1 MTYSGEINFDG
12 LIGPTHNYAG
22 LSQGNLAS
30 QKHLNQ
36 TSNPQAAA
44 LQGLDKMRL
53 IMDQGIPQGFF
64 LPHERPHLRTLR
76 ALGFGGT
83 DEEVIN
89 QAAKQNPALLK
100 NVYSASSMWAANAAT
115 FSPSID
121 SYDQNIHITP
131 ANLNS
136 MFHRSIEH
144 EFTKTQLEL
153 MFGGIAQVHKPIK
166 NISGYGDE
174 GAANHLRVSAQH
186 LMQGF
191 QIFVYGSPAFESHQ
205 GIIARQ
211 AEEISQAVS
220 TQHQLDPERVLFLKQ
235 NEQAIHSGS
244 FHNDIVSLANE
255 EVFIFHQ
262 EAFADRV
269 ELERVLH
276 HLKDHVKG
284 FHPIEILSEDI
295 SLDNLVSSYLL
306 NSQLITV
313 KNNEMM
319 MLLPEEVQ
327 NHPNCM
333 RWLEEIQS
341 SSPIKHLEFVDIR
354 QSMMNGGGPACLRF
368 KTVINN
374 DEFDQINKKFLLS
387 PKKLMDLRA
396 LVSKHY
402 RDQVSPEDLLDIKL
416 MQESYTFLDE
426 LTQLLDIGSI
436 YNFQKN
442 EI

>member
-1 MTYSGEINFDG
+1 MTFSGEINFDG

-30 QKHLNQ
+30 QKHLNK

-64 LPHERPHLRTLR
+64 LPHERPHLKTLR
-76 ALGFGGT
+76 VLGFCGT

-89 QAAKQNPALLK
+89 RAAKQNPILLK

-131 ANLNS
+131 ANLNT

-144 EFTKTQLEL
+144 EFTQAQLEL
-153 MFGGIAQVHKPIK
+153 MFGGVAIVHDPIE

-174 GAANHLRVSAQH
+174 GAANHLRVSEQH
-186 LMQGF
+186 LKSGF
-191 QIFVYGSPAFESHQ
+191 QIFVYGSSAFEVHQ
-205 GIIARQ
+205 GMITRQ
-211 AEEISQAVS
+211 AEEISKAVS
-220 TQHQLDPERVLFLKQ
+220 IMHQLDPDRVLFLKQ
-235 NEQAIHSGS
+235 NEQAINAGS

-269 ELERVLH
+269 ELERTLH

-284 FHPIEILSEDI
+284 FHSIEILSEDI
-295 SLDNLVSSYLL
+295 SLDELVSSYLL

-327 NHPNCM
+327 NHSNCM
-333 RWLEEIQS
+333 RWLEEIKS
-341 SSPIKHLEFVDIR
+341 SSPIKHIEFVDIR

-368 KTVINN
+368 KTTVNN
-374 DEFDQINKKFLLS
+374 VEFNQINEKFLLT

-396 LVSKHY
+396 LVTKYY
-402 RDQVSPEDLLDIKL
+402 RDKLNPADLLDNNL
-416 MQESYTFLDE
+416 VQESYRFLDE
-426 LTQLLDIGSI
+426 LTQLLDLGNV
-436 YNFQKN
+436 YDFQK
-442 EI
+442 I

>member
-12 LIGPTHNYAG
+12 IIGPTHNYAG

-30 QKHLNQ
+30 QKNLHQ

-53 IMDQGIPQGFF
+53 IMEQGIPQGFF
-64 LPHERPHLRTLR
+64 LPHERPHLPTLR
-76 ALGFGGT
+76 KLGFGGT

-89 QAAKQNPALLK
+89 QVAKKNPALLK
-100 NVYSASSMWAANAAT
+100 NIYSASSMWAANAAT

-144 EFTKTQLEL
+144 EFTKVQLEL
-153 MFGGIAQVHKPIK
+153 MFGVAAQVHIPIK

-186 LMQGF
+186 LKPGF
-191 QIFVYGSPAFESHQ
+191 QIFVFGSSAFEVHQ

-220 TQHQLDPERVLFLKQ
+220 TQHQLDPDRVLFLKQ
-235 NEQAIHSGS
+235 NEQAINSGS

-276 HLKDHVKG
+276 HLKDHVLG

-333 RWLEEIQS
+333 RWLDEIRS

-368 KTVINN
+368 KTVVNS
-374 DEFDQINKKFLLS
+374 DEFDQINKKFILS
-387 PKKLMDLRA
+387 PEKLMNMRA
-396 LVSKHY
+396 LVSKHF
-402 RDQVSPEDLLDIKL
+402 RDKLNPEDLLDIKL
-416 MQESYTFLDE
+416 MQESFSFLDE
-426 LTQLLDIGSI
+426 LTQLLELGCI
-436 YNFQKN
+436 YHFQKN
-442 EI
+442 

>member
-1 MTYSGEINFDG
+1 MTFSGEIYFDG

-30 QKHLNQ
+30 QKHLNK

-53 IMDQGIPQGFF
+53 IMDHGIPQGFF
-64 LPHERPHLRTLR
+64 LPHERPHLKTLR
-76 ALGFGGT
+76 ALGFSGT

-89 QAAKQNPALLK
+89 RAAKQNPLLLK

-121 SYDQNIHITP
+121 SYDQNMHITP
-131 ANLNS
+131 ANLNT

-144 EFTKTQLEL
+144 EFTQAQLEF
-153 MFGGIAQVHKPIK
+153 MFGGVAIVHDPIK

-174 GAANHLRVSAQH
+174 GAANHLRVSEQH
-186 LMQGF
+186 LKPGF
-191 QIFVYGSPAFESHQ
+191 QIFVYGSSAFEVQQ
-205 GIIARQ
+205 GMITRQ
-211 AEEISQAVS
+211 AEEISKAVS
-220 TQHQLDPERVLFLKQ
+220 IMHQLDPDRVLFLKQ
-235 NEQAIHSGS
+235 NEQAINAGS

-269 ELERVLH
+269 ELERILH

-295 SLDNLVSSYLL
+295 SLDDLVSSYLL

-327 NHPNCM
+327 NHSNCM
-333 RWLEEIQS
+333 RWLEEIKS
-341 SSPIKHLEFVDIR
+341 SSPIKHIEFVDIR

-368 KTVINN
+368 KIIVNN
-374 DEFDQINKKFLLS
+374 DEFNQINEKFLLT

-396 LVSKHY
+396 LVTKHY
-402 RDQVSPEDLLDIKL
+402 RDKLNPADLQDNNLV
-416 MQESYTFLDE
+416 QESYRFLDE
-426 LTQLLDIGSI
+426 LTQLLDLGNV
-436 YNFQKN
+436 YDFQKF
-442 EI
+442 

>member
-1 MTYSGEINFDG
+1 MAFSGEINFDG

-30 QKHLNQ
+30 QKHLNK
-36 TSNPQAAA
+36 TSNPKAAA

-64 LPHERPHLRTLR
+64 LPHERPHLKTLR
-76 ALGFGGT
+76 ALGFRGT
-83 DEEVIN
+83 DEDIIN
-89 QAAKQNPALLK
+89 RAAKQNPLLLK

-131 ANLNS
+131 ANLNT

-153 MFGGIAQVHKPIK
+153 MFGGVAIVHDPIE

-174 GAANHLRVSAQH
+174 GAANHLRVSEQH
-186 LMQGF
+186 LKSGF
-191 QIFVYGSPAFESHQ
+191 QIFVYGSSAFEVHQ
-205 GIIARQ
+205 GMITRQ
-211 AEEISQAVS
+211 AEEISKAVS
-220 TQHQLDPERVLFLKQ
+220 IMHQLDPDRVLFLKQ
-235 NEQAIHSGS
+235 NEQAINAGS

-269 ELERVLH
+269 ELERILH

-295 SLDNLVSSYLL
+295 SLDDLVSSYLL

-327 NHPNCM
+327 NHSNCM
-333 RWLEEIQS
+333 RWLDEIKS
-341 SSPIKHLEFVDIR
+341 SSPIKHIEFVDIR

-368 KTVINN
+368 KITVNN
-374 DEFDQINKKFLLS
+374 DEFNQINEKFLLT

-396 LVSKHY
+396 LVTKHY
-402 RDQVSPEDLLDIKL
+402 RDKLNPADLLDNNL
-416 MQESYTFLDE
+416 VQESYRFLDE
-426 LTQLLDIGSI
+426 LTQLLDLGNV
-436 YNFQKN
+436 YDFQKF
-442 EI
+442 

>member
-1 MTYSGEINFDG
+1 MAFSGEINFDG

-30 QKHLNQ
+30 QKHLNK
-36 TSNPQAAA
+36 TSNPKAAA

-64 LPHERPHLRTLR
+64 LPHERPHLKTLR
-76 ALGFGGT
+76 ALGFSGT
-83 DEEVIN
+83 DEDIIN
-89 QAAKQNPALLK
+89 RATKQNPLLLK

-131 ANLNS
+131 ANLNT

-144 EFTKTQLEL
+144 EFTQTQLEL
-153 MFGGIAQVHKPIK
+153 MFGGVAIVHDPIE

-174 GAANHLRVSAQH
+174 GAANHLRVSEQH
-186 LMQGF
+186 LKSGF
-191 QIFVYGSPAFESHQ
+191 QIFVYGSSAFEVHQ
-205 GIIARQ
+205 GMITRQ
-211 AEEISQAVS
+211 AEEISKAVS
-220 TQHQLDPERVLFLKQ
+220 IMHQLDPDRVLFLKQ
-235 NEQAIHSGS
+235 NEQAINAGS

-269 ELERVLH
+269 ELERILH

-295 SLDNLVSSYLL
+295 SLDDLVSSYLL

-327 NHPNCM
+327 NHSNCM
-333 RWLEEIQS
+333 RWLEEIKS
-341 SSPIKHLEFVDIR
+341 SSPIKHIEFVDIR

-368 KTVINN
+368 KITVNN
-374 DEFDQINKKFLLS
+374 DEFNQINEKFLLT

-396 LVSKHY
+396 LVTKHY
-402 RDQVSPEDLLDIKL
+402 RDKLNPADLLDNNL
-416 MQESYTFLDE
+416 VQESYRFLDE
-426 LTQLLDIGSI
+426 LTQLLDLGNV
-436 YNFQKN
+436 YDFQKF
-442 EI
+442 

>member
-1 MTYSGEINFDG
+1 MTFSGEIYFDG

-30 QKHLNQ
+30 QKHLNK

-64 LPHERPHLRTLR
+64 LPHERPHLKTLR
-76 ALGFGGT
+76 ALGFRGT

-89 QAAKQNPALLK
+89 RAAKENPILLK

-121 SYDQNIHITP
+121 SYDQNMHITP
-131 ANLNS
+131 ANLNT

-144 EFTKTQLEL
+144 EFTQAQLEL
-153 MFGGIAQVHKPIK
+153 MFGGVAIVHDPIK

-174 GAANHLRVSAQH
+174 GAANHLRVSEQH
-186 LMQGF
+186 LKPGF
-191 QIFVYGSPAFESHQ
+191 QIFVYGSSAFEVQQ
-205 GIIARQ
+205 GMITRQ
-211 AEEISQAVS
+211 AEEISKAVS
-220 TQHQLDPERVLFLKQ
+220 IMHQLDPDRVLFLKQ
-235 NEQAIHSGS
+235 NEQAINAGS

-269 ELERVLH
+269 ELERILH

-295 SLDNLVSSYLL
+295 SLDDLVSSYLL

-327 NHPNCM
+327 NHSNCM
-333 RWLEEIQS
+333 RWLEEIKS
-341 SSPIKHLEFVDIR
+341 SSPIKHIEFVDIR

-368 KTVINN
+368 KTIFNN
-374 DEFDQINKKFLLS
+374 DEFNQINEKFLLT

-396 LVSKHY
+396 LVTKHY
-402 RDQVSPEDLLDIKL
+402 RDKLNPEDLLDNNLI
-416 MQESYTFLDE
+416 QESYRFLDE
-426 LTQLLDIGSI
+426 LTQLLDLGNV
-436 YNFQKN
+436 YDFQKF
-442 EI
+442 

>member
-1 MTYSGEINFDG
+1 MGYSGEINFDG

-44 LQGLDKMRL
+44 LQGLDKMRI
-53 IMDQGIPQGFF
+53 IMEQGIPQGFF
-64 LPHERPHLRTLR
+64 LPHERPNLITLR
-76 ALGFGGT
+76 GLGFGGT
-83 DEEVIN
+83 DEEVISRV
-89 QAAKQNPALLK
+89 AKQDPALLK

-121 SYDQNIHITP
+121 SYDQTIHITP
-131 ANLNS
+131 ANLNT
-136 MFHRSIEH
+136 MFHRSIEL
-144 EFTKTQLEL
+144 EFTKMQLQL
-153 MFGGIAQVHKPIK
+153 MFGSIANIHDPVS

-174 GAANHLRVSAQH
+174 GAANHLRVTAQH
-186 LMQGF
+186 LKPGF
-191 QIFVYGSPAFESHQ
+191 QIFVDGNSAFESNQ
-205 GIIARQ
+205 GVIARQ
-211 AEEISQAVS
+211 AQEISQAVAA
-220 TQHQLDPERVLFLKQ
+220 QHQLDPDLTLFLKQ
-235 NEQAIHSGS
+235 NNLAIESGS

-276 HLKDHVKG
+276 HLKEHVKG
-284 FHPIEILSEDI
+284 FHPIEILSADI

-306 NSQLITV
+306 NSQLITLE
-313 KNNEMM
+313 NNQMM

-327 NHPNCM
+327 NHSNCM
-333 RWLEEIQS
+333 RWLDEIKS
-341 SSPIKHLEFVDIR
+341 SSPIKLIEFVDIR

-368 KTVINN
+368 KTVVN
-374 DEFDQINKKFLLS
+374 DEEFSQVNQKFLLN
-387 PKKLMDLRA
+387 PKKLMDLRS

-402 RDQVSPEDLLDIKL
+402 RDNLSPEDLMDIQL
-416 MQESYTFLDE
+416 MEESHTFLDE
-426 LTQLLDIGSI
+426 LTQLLDLGSI
-436 YNFQKN
+436 YHFQKT
-442 EI
+442 

>member
-1 MTYSGEINFDG
+1 MTFSGEINFDG

-22 LSQGNLAS
+22 LSRGNLAS

-64 LPHERPHLRTLR
+64 LPHERPQLMTLR

-89 QAAKQNPALLK
+89 QATKQNSALLK

-174 GAANHLRVSAQH
+174 GAANHLRVCAQH
-186 LMQGF
+186 LMPGF
-191 QIFVYGSPAFESHQ
+191 QIFVYGSSAFESHL

-235 NEQAIHSGS
+235 NEQAINSGS

-276 HLKDHVKG
+276 HLKEHVKG

-295 SLDNLVSSYLL
+295 SLDDLVSSYLL

-313 KNNEMM
+313 DNNEMM
-319 MLLPEEVQ
+319 MLLPEEVH

-333 RWLEEIQS
+333 RWLEEIKS

-368 KTVINN
+368 KAVVNN
-374 DEFDQINKKFLLS
+374 DEFDKLNEKFLLS
-387 PKKLMDLRA
+387 PTKLMDLRA

-402 RDQVSPEDLLDIKL
+402 RDKLYPEDLLDIKL

-426 LTQLLDIGSI
+426 LTQLLDLGDI
-436 YNFQKN
+436 YNFQR
-442 EI
+442 I

>member
-1 MTYSGEINFDG
+1 MTFSGEIYFDG

-30 QKHLNQ
+30 QKHLNK

-64 LPHERPHLRTLR
+64 LPHERPHLKTLR
-76 ALGFGGT
+76 VLGFSGT

-89 QAAKQNPALLK
+89 RAAKENPILLK

-121 SYDQNIHITP
+121 SYDQNMHITP
-131 ANLNS
+131 ANLNT

-144 EFTKTQLEL
+144 EFTQAQLEL
-153 MFGGIAQVHKPIK
+153 MFGGVAIVHDPIE

-174 GAANHLRVSAQH
+174 GAANHLRVSEQH
-186 LMQGF
+186 LKPGF
-191 QIFVYGSPAFESHQ
+191 QIFVYGSSAFEVQQ
-205 GIIARQ
+205 GMITRQ
-211 AEEISQAVS
+211 AEEISKAVS
-220 TQHQLDPERVLFLKQ
+220 IMHQLDPDRVLFLKQ
-235 NEQAIHSGS
+235 NEQAINAGS

-269 ELERVLH
+269 ELERILH

-295 SLDNLVSSYLL
+295 SLDDLVSSYLL

-327 NHPNCM
+327 NHSNCM
-333 RWLEEIQS
+333 RWLEEIKS
-341 SSPIKHLEFVDIR
+341 SSPIKHIEFVDIR

-368 KTVINN
+368 KTIFNN
-374 DEFDQINKKFLLS
+374 DEFNQINEKFLLT

-396 LVSKHY
+396 LVTKHY
-402 RDQVSPEDLLDIKL
+402 RDKLNPEDLLDNNLI
-416 MQESYTFLDE
+416 QESYRFLDE
-426 LTQLLDIGSI
+426 LTQLLDLGNV
-436 YNFQKN
+436 YDFQKF
-442 EI
+442 

>member
-30 QKHLNQ
+30 QKHLNE

-220 TQHQLDPERVLFLKQ
+220 IQHQLDPERVLFLKQ
-235 NEQAIHSGS
+235 NEQAINSGS

-295 SLDNLVSSYLL
+295 SLDDLVSSYLL

-333 RWLEEIQS
+333 RWLDEIKS
-341 SSPIKHLEFVDIR
+341 SSPIKHIEFVDIR

-368 KTVINN
+368 KTVVNN
-374 DEFDQINKKFLLS
+374 DEFDKINEKFLLS

-402 RDQVSPEDLLDIKL
+402 RDQLNPGDLLDIKL

-426 LTQLLDIGSI
+426 LTQLLDLGAI

-442 EI
+442 

>member
-36 TSNPQAAA
+36 TSNPKAAA

-64 LPHERPHLRTLR
+64 LPHERPHLMTLR
-76 ALGFGGT
+76 AIGFGGT

-89 QAAKQNPALLK
+89 QAAKKNPALLK
-100 NVYSASSMWAANAAT
+100 NVYSASSMWSANAAT

-121 SYDQNIHITP
+121 SNDQKIHITP

-153 MFGGIAQVHKPIK
+153 MFGGVAKVHEPIK

-186 LMQGF
+186 LMPGF
-191 QIFVYGSPAFESHQ
+191 QIFVYGSSAFEVHQ

-220 TQHQLDPERVLFLKQ
+220 TQHQLDPDRVLFLKQ

-276 HLKDHVKG
+276 QLKDHVKG
-284 FHPIEILSEDI
+284 FHPIEILSKDI
-295 SLDNLVSSYLL
+295 SLDDLVSSYLL

-327 NHPNCM
+327 NHGNCM
-333 RWLEEIQS
+333 KWLEEIKS
-341 SSPIKHLEFVDIR
+341 SSPIKRLEFVDIH

-368 KTVINN
+368 KAVVNI
-374 DEFDQINKKFLLS
+374 DELDKINKKFLLS
-387 PKKLMDLRA
+387 PEKLINLRA
-396 LVSKHY
+396 LVSKHF
-402 RDQVSPEDLLDIKL
+402 RDRINPDDLLDIKL
-416 MQESYTFLDE
+416 MEESYLFLDE
-426 LTQLLDIGSI
+426 LTQLLGIGSI
-436 YNFQKN
+436 YSFQK
-442 EI
+442 I

>member
-1 MTYSGEINFDG
+1 MAFSGEINFDG

-30 QKHLNQ
+30 QKHLNK
-36 TSNPQAAA
+36 TSNPKAAA

-64 LPHERPHLRTLR
+64 LPHERPHLKTLR
-76 ALGFGGT
+76 ALGFSGT
-83 DEEVIN
+83 DEDIIN
-89 QAAKQNPALLK
+89 RATKQNPLLLK

-131 ANLNS
+131 ANLNT

-153 MFGGIAQVHKPIK
+153 MFGGVAIVHDPIE

-174 GAANHLRVSAQH
+174 GAANHLRVSEQH
-186 LMQGF
+186 LKSGF
-191 QIFVYGSPAFESHQ
+191 QIFVYGSSAFEVHQ
-205 GIIARQ
+205 GMITRQ
-211 AEEISQAVS
+211 AEEISKAVS
-220 TQHQLDPERVLFLKQ
+220 IMHQLDPDRVLFLKQ
-235 NEQAIHSGS
+235 NEQAINAGS

-255 EVFIFHQ
+255 EVLFFSSRSICRQ
-262 EAFADRV
+262 V
-269 ELERVLH
+269 ELERILH
-276 HLKDHVKG
+276 HLFKDHVKG

-295 SLDNLVSSYLL
+295 SLDDLVSSYLL

-327 NHPNCM
+327 NHSNCI
-333 RWLEEIQS
+333 RWLEEIKS
-341 SSPIKHLEFVDIR
+341 SSPIKHIEFVDIR

-368 KTVINN
+368 KITVNN
-374 DEFDQINKKFLLS
+374 DEFNQINEKFFVYTKKTYGFEG
-387 PKKLMDLRA
+387 A
-396 LVSKHY
+396 
-402 RDQVSPEDLLDIKL
+402 RDKTL
-416 MQESYTFLDE
+416 
-426 LTQLLDIGSI
+426 
-436 YNFQKN
+436 
-442 EI
+442 

>member
-1 MTYSGEINFDG
+1 MAFSGEINFDG

-30 QKHLNQ
+30 QKHLNK
-36 TSNPQAAA
+36 TSNPKAAA

-64 LPHERPHLRTLR
+64 LPHERPHLKTLR
-76 ALGFGGT
+76 ALGFSGT
-83 DEEVIN
+83 DEDIIN
-89 QAAKQNPALLK
+89 RATKQNPLLLK

-131 ANLNS
+131 ANLNT

-153 MFGGIAQVHKPIK
+153 MFGGVAIVHDPIE

-174 GAANHLRVSAQH
+174 GAANHLRVSEQH
-186 LMQGF
+186 LKSGF
-191 QIFVYGSPAFESHQ
+191 QIFVYGSSAFEVHQ
-205 GIIARQ
+205 GMITRQ
-211 AEEISQAVS
+211 AEEISKAVS
-220 TQHQLDPERVLFLKQ
+220 IMHQLDPDRVLFLKQ
-235 NEQAIHSGS
+235 NEQAINAGS

-269 ELERVLH
+269 ELERILH

-295 SLDNLVSSYLL
+295 SLDDLVSSYLL

-327 NHPNCM
+327 NHSNCM
-333 RWLEEIQS
+333 RWLEEIKS
-341 SSPIKHLEFVDIR
+341 SSPIKHIEFVDIR

-368 KTVINN
+368 KITVNN
-374 DEFDQINKKFLLS
+374 DEFNQINEKFLLT

-396 LVSKHY
+396 LVTKHY
-402 RDQVSPEDLLDIKL
+402 RDKLNPADLLDNNL
-416 MQESYTFLDE
+416 VQESYRFLDE
-426 LTQLLDIGSI
+426 LTQLLDLGNV
-436 YNFQKN
+436 YDFQKF
-442 EI
+442 

>member
-1 MTYSGEINFDG
+1 MTFSGEINFDG

-22 LSQGNLAS
+22 LSRGNLAS

-64 LPHERPHLRTLR
+64 LPHERPQLMTLR

-89 QAAKQNPALLK
+89 QATKQNTALLK

-174 GAANHLRVSAQH
+174 GAANHLRVCAQH
-186 LMQGF
+186 LMPGF
-191 QIFVYGSPAFESHQ
+191 QIFVYGSSAFESHL

-235 NEQAIHSGS
+235 NEQAINSGS

-276 HLKDHVKG
+276 HLKEHVKG

-295 SLDNLVSSYLL
+295 SLDDLVSSYLL

-313 KNNEMM
+313 DNNEMM
-319 MLLPEEVQ
+319 MLLPEEVH

-333 RWLEEIQS
+333 RWLEEIKS

-368 KTVINN
+368 KAVVNN
-374 DEFDQINKKFLLS
+374 DEFDKLNEKFLLS
-387 PKKLMDLRA
+387 PTKLMDLRA

-402 RDQVSPEDLLDIKL
+402 RDKLYPEDLLDIKL

-426 LTQLLDIGSI
+426 LTQLLDLGDI
-436 YNFQKN
+436 YNFQR
-442 EI
+442 I

>member
-36 TSNPQAAA
+36 TSNPKAAA

-64 LPHERPHLRTLR
+64 LPHERPHLMTLR
-76 ALGFGGT
+76 AIGFGGT

-89 QAAKQNPALLK
+89 HAAKKNPALLK
-100 NVYSASSMWAANAAT
+100 NVYSASSMWSANAAT

-121 SYDQNIHITP
+121 SNDQKIHITP

-153 MFGGIAQVHKPIK
+153 MFGGVAKVHEPIK

-186 LMQGF
+186 LMPGF
-191 QIFVYGSPAFESHQ
+191 QIFVYGSSAFEVHQ

-220 TQHQLDPERVLFLKQ
+220 TQHQLDPDRVLFLKQ

-276 HLKDHVKG
+276 QLKDHVKG
-284 FHPIEILSEDI
+284 FHSIEILSKDI
-295 SLDNLVSSYLL
+295 SLDDLVSSYLL

-327 NHPNCM
+327 NHGNCM
-333 RWLEEIQS
+333 KWLEEIKS
-341 SSPIKHLEFVDIR
+341 SSPIKRLEFVDIH

-368 KTVINN
+368 KAVVNS
-374 DEFDQINKKFLLS
+374 DELDKINKKFLLS
-387 PKKLMDLRA
+387 PEKLINLRA

-402 RDQVSPEDLLDIKL
+402 RDRINPDDLLDIKL
-416 MQESYTFLDE
+416 MEESYLFLDE
-426 LTQLLDIGSI
+426 LTQLLGIGSI
-436 YNFQKN
+436 YSFQK
-442 EI
+442 I

>member
-12 LIGPTHNYAG
+12 IIGPTHNYAG

-30 QKHLNQ
+30 QKNLHQ

-53 IMDQGIPQGFF
+53 IMEQGIPQGFF
-64 LPHERPHLRTLR
+64 LPHERPHLPTLR
-76 ALGFGGT
+76 KLGFGGT

-89 QAAKQNPALLK
+89 QVAKKNPALLM
-100 NVYSASSMWAANAAT
+100 NIFSASSMWAANAAT

-144 EFTKTQLEL
+144 EFTKVQLEL
-153 MFGGIAQVHKPIK
+153 MFGVVAQVHAPIK

-186 LMQGF
+186 LKPGF
-191 QIFVYGSPAFESHQ
+191 QIFVFGSSAFEVHQ

-211 AEEISQAVS
+211 AEEVSQAVS
-220 TQHQLDPERVLFLKQ
+220 TQHQLDPDRVLFLKQ
-235 NEQAIHSGS
+235 NEQAINSGS

-276 HLKDHVKG
+276 HLKDHVMG

-333 RWLEEIQS
+333 RWLDEIRS

-368 KTVINN
+368 KTVVNS
-374 DEFDQINKKFLLS
+374 DEFDQINKKFILS
-387 PKKLMDLRA
+387 PEKLMNMRA
-396 LVSKHY
+396 LVSKHF
-402 RDQVSPEDLLDIKL
+402 RDKLNPEDLLDIKL
-416 MQESYTFLDE
+416 MQESFSFLDE
-426 LTQLLDIGSI
+426 LTQLLELGCI
-436 YNFQKN
+436 YHFQKN
-442 EI
+442 

>member
-1 MTYSGEINFDG
+1 MTFSGEINFDG

-36 TSNPQAAA
+36 SSNPQAAA

-64 LPHERPHLRTLR
+64 LPHERPHLKTLR
-76 ALGFGGT
+76 FLGFGGK

-89 QAAKQNPALLK
+89 RAAKQNPVLLK

-121 SYDQNIHITP
+121 SNDQNMHITP

-144 EFTKTQLEL
+144 EFTKSQLEL
-153 MFGGIAQVHKPIK
+153 MLGKVAIVHDPIK

-174 GAANHLRVSAQH
+174 GAANHLRVSEQH
-186 LMQGF
+186 LKAGF
-191 QIFVYGSPAFESHQ
+191 QIFVYGSSAFEVHQ

-220 TQHQLDPERVLFLKQ
+220 IQHQINPDRVLFLKQ
-235 NEQAIHSGS
+235 NEQAINAGS

-255 EVFIFHQ
+255 EIFIFHQ

-269 ELERVLH
+269 ELERILH

-295 SLDNLVSSYLL
+295 SLDDLVSSYLL

-327 NHPNCM
+327 NHSNCM
-333 RWLEEIQS
+333 RWLEEIKS
-341 SSPIKHLEFVDIR
+341 FSPIKHIKFVDIR

-368 KTVINN
+368 KTIVNN
-374 DEFDQINKKFLLS
+374 DELNQINEKFLLT

-396 LVSKHY
+396 LVTKHY
-402 RDQVSPEDLLDIKL
+402 RDRLNPADLLDTDLI
-416 MQESYTFLDE
+416 QESYRFLDE
-426 LTQLLDIGSI
+426 LTQLLDLGNV
-436 YNFQKN
+436 YDFQRL
-442 EI
+442 

>member
-1 MTYSGEINFDG
+1 MTFSGEINFDG

-64 LPHERPHLRTLR
+64 LPHERPHLMTLR

-89 QAAKQNPALLK
+89 QATKQNPALLK

-174 GAANHLRVSAQH
+174 GAANHLRVCAQH
-186 LMQGF
+186 LMPGF
-191 QIFVYGSPAFESHQ
+191 QIFVYGSSAFESHL

-235 NEQAIHSGS
+235 NEQAINSGS

-276 HLKDHVKG
+276 HLKEHVKG

-295 SLDNLVSSYLL
+295 SLDDLVSSYLL

-313 KNNEMM
+313 DNNEMM
-319 MLLPEEVQ
+319 MLLPEEVH

-333 RWLEEIQS
+333 RWLEEIKS

-368 KTVINN
+368 KAVVNN
-374 DEFDQINKKFLLS
+374 DEFDKLNEKFLLS
-387 PKKLMDLRA
+387 PTKLMDLRA

-402 RDQVSPEDLLDIKL
+402 RDKLYPEDLLDIKL

-426 LTQLLDIGSI
+426 LTQLLDLGDI
-436 YNFQKN
+436 YNFQR
-442 EI
+442 I

>member
-1 MTYSGEINFDG
+1 
-12 LIGPTHNYAG
+12 
-22 LSQGNLAS
+22 
-30 QKHLNQ
+30 
-36 TSNPQAAA
+36 
-44 LQGLDKMRL
+44 
-53 IMDQGIPQGFF
+53 
-64 LPHERPHLRTLR
+64 
-76 ALGFGGT
+76 
-83 DEEVIN
+83 
-89 QAAKQNPALLK
+89 
-100 NVYSASSMWAANAAT
+100 MWAANAAT

-220 TQHQLDPERVLFLKQ
+220 IQHQLDPERVLFLKQ
-235 NEQAIHSGS
+235 NEQAINSGS

-295 SLDNLVSSYLL
+295 SLDDLVSSYLL

-333 RWLEEIQS
+333 RWLDEIKS
-341 SSPIKHLEFVDIR
+341 SSPIKHIEFVDIR

-368 KTVINN
+368 KTVVNN
-374 DEFDQINKKFLLS
+374 DEFDKINEKFLLS

-402 RDQVSPEDLLDIKL
+402 RDQLNPGDLLDIKL

-426 LTQLLDIGSI
+426 LTQLLDLGAI

-442 EI
+442 

>member
-36 TSNPQAAA
+36 TSNPKAAA
-44 LQGLDKMRL
+44 LQGLNKMRL

-64 LPHERPHLRTLR
+64 LPHERPHLMTLR
-76 ALGFGGT
+76 AIGFGGT

-89 QAAKQNPALLK
+89 QVAKKNPALLK
-100 NVYSASSMWAANAAT
+100 NVYSASSMWSANAAT

-121 SYDQNIHITP
+121 SNDQKIHITP

-153 MFGGIAQVHKPIK
+153 MFGGIAKVHEPIK

-186 LMQGF
+186 LMPGF
-191 QIFVYGSPAFESHQ
+191 QIFVYGSSAFEVHQ

-220 TQHQLDPERVLFLKQ
+220 IQHQLDPDRVLFLKQ

-276 HLKDHVKG
+276 QLKDHVKG
-284 FHPIEILSEDI
+284 FHPIEILSKDI
-295 SLDNLVSSYLL
+295 SLDDLVSSYLL

-327 NHPNCM
+327 NHGNCM
-333 RWLEEIQS
+333 KWLEEIKS
-341 SSPIKHLEFVDIR
+341 SSPIKRLEFVDIH

-368 KTVINN
+368 KAVVNS
-374 DEFDQINKKFLLS
+374 DELDKINKKFLLS
-387 PKKLMDLRA
+387 PEKLINLRA

-402 RDQVSPEDLLDIKL
+402 RDRINPDDLLDIKL
-416 MQESYTFLDE
+416 MEESYLFLDE
-426 LTQLLDIGSI
+426 LTQLLGIGSI
-436 YNFQKN
+436 YSFQK
-442 EI
+442 I

>member
-30 QKHLNQ
+30 QKYFNQ

-53 IMDQGIPQGFF
+53 IMEQGIPQGFF
-64 LPHERPHLRTLR
+64 LPHERPHLHTLR
-76 ALGFGGT
+76 KLGFGGT

-144 EFTKTQLEL
+144 EFTKVQLEL
-153 MFGGIAQVHKPIK
+153 MFGVAAQVHIPIK

-186 LMQGF
+186 LTSGF
-191 QIFVYGSPAFESHQ
+191 QIFVFGSSAFEVHQ

-220 TQHQLDPERVLFLKQ
+220 SQHQLDPDRVLFLKQ
-235 NEQAIHSGS
+235 NEQAINSGS

-269 ELERVLH
+269 ELERALH

-333 RWLEEIQS
+333 RWLDEIKT
-341 SSPIKHLEFVDIR
+341 SSPIKHHEFVDIR

-368 KTVINN
+368 KTVVNN
-374 DEFDQINKKFLLS
+374 DEFDQINNKFLLS
-387 PKKLMDLRA
+387 SKKLMDLRA

-402 RDQVSPEDLLDIKL
+402 RDKLYPEDLMDIKL
-416 MQESYTFLDE
+416 MQESYTYLDE
-426 LTQLLDIGSI
+426 LTQLLDLGSI
-436 YNFQKN
+436 YNFQQN
-442 EI
+442 

>member
-64 LPHERPHLRTLR
+64 LPHERPHLMTLR

-89 QAAKQNPALLK
+89 QATKQNPALLK

-153 MFGGIAQVHKPIK
+153 MFGGVAKVHDPIK

-186 LMQGF
+186 LKPGF
-191 QIFVYGSPAFESHQ
+191 QIFVYGSSAFEIHR

-220 TQHQLDPERVLFLKQ
+220 TQHQLDPERVLFLRQ
-235 NEQAIHSGS
+235 NKQAINSGS

-262 EAFADRV
+262 EAFTDRV

-276 HLKDHVKG
+276 QLKDHVKG
-284 FHPIEILSEDI
+284 FHPIEILSKDI
-295 SLDNLVSSYLL
+295 SLDDLVSSYLL

-327 NHPNCM
+327 NHDNCM
-333 RWLEEIQS
+333 KWLEEIKS
-341 SSPIKHLEFVDIR
+341 SSPIKRFEFVDIH

-368 KTVINN
+368 KAVVNS
-374 DEFDQINKKFLLS
+374 DELDKINKKFLLS
-387 PKKLMDLRA
+387 PEKLINLRA
-396 LVSKHY
+396 LVSEHY
-402 RDQVSPEDLLDIKL
+402 RDRINPDDLLDIKL
-416 MQESYTFLDE
+416 MEESYLFLDE
-426 LTQLLDIGSI
+426 LTQLLGIGSI
-436 YNFQKN
+436 YSFQK
-442 EI
+442 I

>member
-1 MTYSGEINFDG
+1 MTFSGEINFDG

-36 TSNPQAAA
+36 ASNPQAAA

-153 MFGGIAQVHKPIK
+153 MFGGIAEVHEPIK

-174 GAANHLRVSAQH
+174 GAANHLRVTAQH
-186 LMQGF
+186 LKPGF
-191 QIFVYGSPAFESHQ
+191 QIFVYGSSAFESHQ

-235 NEQAIHSGS
+235 NEQAINSGS

-262 EAFADRV
+262 EAFTDRI

-276 HLKDHVKG
+276 QLKDHVKG
-284 FHPIEILSEDI
+284 FHPIEILSKDI
-295 SLDNLVSSYLL
+295 SLDDLVSSYLL

-327 NHPNCM
+327 NHGNCM
-333 RWLEEIQS
+333 KWLEEIKS
-341 SSPIKHLEFVDIR
+341 SSPIKRFEFVDIH

-368 KTVINN
+368 KAVVNS
-374 DEFDQINKKFLLS
+374 DELDKINKKFLLS
-387 PKKLMDLRA
+387 PEKLINLRA
-396 LVSKHY
+396 LVSEHY
-402 RDQVSPEDLLDIKL
+402 RDRINPDDLLDIKF
-416 MQESYTFLDE
+416 MEESYLFLDE
-426 LTQLLDIGSI
+426 LTQLLGIGSI
-436 YNFQKN
+436 YSFQK
-442 EI
+442 I

>member
-36 TSNPQAAA
+36 TSNPKAAA

-64 LPHERPHLRTLR
+64 LPHERPHLMTLR
-76 ALGFGGT
+76 AIGFGGT

-89 QAAKQNPALLK
+89 QAAKKNPALLK

-121 SYDQNIHITP
+121 SNDQKIHITP

-153 MFGGIAQVHKPIK
+153 MFREVAKVHEPIK

-186 LMQGF
+186 LMPGF
-191 QIFVYGSPAFESHQ
+191 QIFVYGSSAFEVHQ

-220 TQHQLDPERVLFLKQ
+220 TQHQLDPDRVLFLKQ

-276 HLKDHVKG
+276 QLKDHVKG
-284 FHPIEILSEDI
+284 FHPIEILSKDI
-295 SLDNLVSSYLL
+295 SLDDLVSSYLL

-327 NHPNCM
+327 NHGNCM
-333 RWLEEIQS
+333 KWLEEIKS
-341 SSPIKHLEFVDIR
+341 SSPIKRLEFVDIH

-368 KTVINN
+368 KAVVNS
-374 DEFDQINKKFLLS
+374 DELDKINKKFLLS
-387 PKKLMDLRA
+387 PEKLINLRA

-402 RDQVSPEDLLDIKL
+402 RDRINPDDLLDIKL
-416 MQESYTFLDE
+416 MEESYLFLDE
-426 LTQLLDIGSI
+426 LTQLLGIGSI
-436 YNFQKN
+436 YSFQK
-442 EI
+442 I

>member
-36 TSNPQAAA
+36 VSNPQAAA

-64 LPHERPHLRTLR
+64 LPHERPHLNTLR

-89 QAAKQNPALLK
+89 QTAKQNPALLK
-100 NVYSASSMWAANAAT
+100 NIYSASSMWAANAAT

-121 SYDQNIHITP
+121 SYDQSIHITP

-144 EFTKTQLEL
+144 EFTKAQLEL
-153 MFGGIAQVHKPIK
+153 MFGVVAEVHAPMK

-186 LMQGF
+186 LKPGF
-191 QIFVYGSPAFESHQ
+191 QIFVYGSSAFEDQH
-205 GIIARQ
+205 GLITRQ

-220 TQHQLDPERVLFLKQ
+220 TQHQLDPDRVLFLKQ
-235 NEQAIHSGS
+235 NEQAIRSGS

-255 EVFIFHQ
+255 EIFIFHQ

-269 ELERVLH
+269 ELERALH
-276 HLKDHVKG
+276 HLKDHV
-284 FHPIEILSEDI
+284 
-295 SLDNLVSSYLL
+295 
-306 NSQLITV
+306 
-313 KNNEMM
+313 
-319 MLLPEEVQ
+319 
-327 NHPNCM
+327 
-333 RWLEEIQS
+333 
-341 SSPIKHLEFVDIR
+341 
-354 QSMMNGGGPACLRF
+354 
-368 KTVINN
+368 
-374 DEFDQINKKFLLS
+374 
-387 PKKLMDLRA
+387 
-396 LVSKHY
+396 
-402 RDQVSPEDLLDIKL
+402 
-416 MQESYTFLDE
+416 
-426 LTQLLDIGSI
+426 
-436 YNFQKN
+436 
-442 EI
+442 

>member
-36 TSNPQAAA
+36 TSNPKAAA

-64 LPHERPHLRTLR
+64 LPHERPHLMTLR
-76 ALGFGGT
+76 AIGFGGT

-89 QAAKQNPALLK
+89 QAAKKNPALLK
-100 NVYSASSMWAANAAT
+100 NVYSASSMWSANAAT

-121 SYDQNIHITP
+121 SNDQKIHITP

-153 MFGGIAQVHKPIK
+153 MFGGVAKVHEPIK
-166 NISGYGDE
+166 NISGCGDE

-186 LMQGF
+186 LMPGF
-191 QIFVYGSPAFESHQ
+191 QIFVYGSSAFEVHQ

-220 TQHQLDPERVLFLKQ
+220 TQHQLDPDRVLFLKQ

-262 EAFADRV
+262 DAFADRV

-276 HLKDHVKG
+276 QLKDHVKG
-284 FHPIEILSEDI
+284 FHPIEILSKDI
-295 SLDNLVSSYLL
+295 SLDDLVSSYLL

-327 NHPNCM
+327 NHDNCM
-333 RWLEEIQS
+333 KWLEEIKS
-341 SSPIKHLEFVDIR
+341 SSPIKRFEFVDIH

-368 KTVINN
+368 KAVVNS
-374 DEFDQINKKFLLS
+374 DELDKINKKFLLS
-387 PKKLMDLRA
+387 SEKLINLRA

-402 RDQVSPEDLLDIKL
+402 RDRVNPDDLLDIKL
-416 MQESYTFLDE
+416 MEESYLFLDE
-426 LTQLLDIGSI
+426 LTQLLGIGSI
-436 YNFQKN
+436 YSFQK
-442 EI
+442 I

>member
-36 TSNPQAAA
+36 TSNPKAAA

-64 LPHERPHLRTLR
+64 LPHERPHLMTLR
-76 ALGFGGT
+76 AIGFGGT

-89 QAAKQNPALLK
+89 QAAKKNPALLK
-100 NVYSASSMWAANAAT
+100 NVYSASSMWSANAAT

-121 SYDQNIHITP
+121 SNDQKIHITP

-153 MFGGIAQVHKPIK
+153 MFGGVAKVHEPIK

-186 LMQGF
+186 LMPGF
-191 QIFVYGSPAFESHQ
+191 QIFVYGSSAFEVHQ

-220 TQHQLDPERVLFLKQ
+220 TQHQLDPDRVLFLKQ

-276 HLKDHVKG
+276 QLKDHVKG
-284 FHPIEILSEDI
+284 FHPIEILSKDI
-295 SLDNLVSSYLL
+295 SLDDLVSSYLL

-327 NHPNCM
+327 NHGNCM
-333 RWLEEIQS
+333 KWLEEIKS
-341 SSPIKHLEFVDIR
+341 SSPIKRFEFVDIH

-368 KTVINN
+368 KAVVNS
-374 DEFDQINKKFLLS
+374 DELDKINKKFLLS
-387 PKKLMDLRA
+387 PEKLINLRA

-402 RDQVSPEDLLDIKL
+402 RDRINPDDLLDIKL
-416 MQESYTFLDE
+416 MEESYLFLDE
-426 LTQLLDIGSI
+426 LTQLLGIGSI
-436 YNFQKN
+436 YSFQK
-442 EI
+442 I

>member
-36 TSNPQAAA
+36 TSNPKAAA
-44 LQGLDKMRL
+44 LQGLNKMRL

-64 LPHERPHLRTLR
+64 LPHERPHLMTLR
-76 ALGFGGT
+76 AIGFGGT

-89 QAAKQNPALLK
+89 QAAKKNPALLK
-100 NVYSASSMWAANAAT
+100 NVYSASSMWSANAAT

-121 SYDQNIHITP
+121 SNDQKIHITP

-153 MFGGIAQVHKPIK
+153 MFGGVATVHEPIK

-186 LMQGF
+186 LMPGF
-191 QIFVYGSPAFESHQ
+191 QIFVYGSSAFEVHQ

-220 TQHQLDPERVLFLKQ
+220 TQHQLDPDRVLFLKQ

-276 HLKDHVKG
+276 QLKDHVKG
-284 FHPIEILSEDI
+284 FHPIEILSKDI
-295 SLDNLVSSYLL
+295 SLDDLVSSYLL

-327 NHPNCM
+327 NHGNCM
-333 RWLEEIQS
+333 KWLEEIKS
-341 SSPIKHLEFVDIR
+341 SSPIKRFKFVDIH

-368 KTVINN
+368 KAVVNS
-374 DEFDQINKKFLLS
+374 DELDKINKKFLLS
-387 PKKLMDLRA
+387 SEKLINLRA

-402 RDQVSPEDLLDIKL
+402 RDRINPDDLLDIKL
-416 MQESYTFLDE
+416 MEESYLFLDE
-426 LTQLLDIGSI
+426 LTQLLGIGSI
-436 YNFQKN
+436 YSFQK
-442 EI
+442 I

>member
-1 MTYSGEINFDG
+1 MSPGRSVEC
-12 LIGPTHNYAG
+12 
-22 LSQGNLAS
+22 
-30 QKHLNQ
+30 HL
-36 TSNPQAAA
+36 
-44 LQGLDKMRL
+44 GD
-53 IMDQGIPQGFF
+53 
-64 LPHERPHLRTLR
+64 
-76 ALGFGGT
+76 
-83 DEEVIN
+83 
-89 QAAKQNPALLK
+89 
-100 NVYSASSMWAANAAT
+100 NAAT

-174 GAANHLRVSAQH
+174 GAANHLRVCAQH
-186 LMQGF
+186 LMPGF
-191 QIFVYGSPAFESHQ
+191 QIFIYGSSAFESHQ

-235 NEQAIHSGS
+235 NEQAINSGS

-276 HLKDHVKG
+276 HLKEHVKG

-295 SLDNLVSSYLL
+295 SLDDLVSSYLL

-313 KNNEMM
+313 DNNEMM
-319 MLLPEEVQ
+319 MLLPEEVH

-333 RWLEEIQS
+333 RWLEEIKS

-368 KTVINN
+368 KAVVNN
-374 DEFDQINKKFLLS
+374 DEFDKLNEKFLLS
-387 PKKLMDLRA
+387 PTKLMDLRA

-402 RDQVSPEDLLDIKL
+402 RDKLYPEDLLDIKL
-416 MQESYTFLDE
+416 IQESYTFLDE
-426 LTQLLDIGSI
+426 LTQLLDLGDI
-436 YNFQKN
+436 YNFQR
-442 EI
+442 I

>member
-1 MTYSGEINFDG
+1 MAFSGEINFDG

-30 QKHLNQ
+30 QKHLNK
-36 TSNPQAAA
+36 TSNPKTAA

-64 LPHERPHLRTLR
+64 LPHERPHLKTLR
-76 ALGFGGT
+76 ALGFSGT
-83 DEEVIN
+83 DEDIIN
-89 QAAKQNPALLK
+89 RATKQNPLLLK

-121 SYDQNIHITP
+121 SYDQNMHITP
-131 ANLNS
+131 ANLNT

-153 MFGGIAQVHKPIK
+153 MFGGVAIVHDPIE

-174 GAANHLRVSAQH
+174 GAANHLRVSEQH
-186 LMQGF
+186 LKSGF
-191 QIFVYGSPAFESHQ
+191 QIFVYGSSAFEVHQ
-205 GIIARQ
+205 GMITRQ
-211 AEEISQAVS
+211 AEEISKAVS
-220 TQHQLDPERVLFLKQ
+220 IMHQLDPDRVLFLKQ
-235 NEQAIHSGS
+235 NEQAINAGS

-269 ELERVLH
+269 ELERILH

-295 SLDNLVSSYLL
+295 SLDDLVSSYLL

-327 NHPNCM
+327 NHSNCM
-333 RWLEEIQS
+333 RWLEEIKS
-341 SSPIKHLEFVDIR
+341 SSPIKHIEFVDIR

-368 KTVINN
+368 KITVNN
-374 DEFDQINKKFLLS
+374 DEFNQINEKFLLT

-396 LVSKHY
+396 LVTKHY
-402 RDQVSPEDLLDIKL
+402 RDKLNPADLLDNNL
-416 MQESYTFLDE
+416 VQESYRFLDE
-426 LTQLLDIGSI
+426 LTQLLDLGNV
-436 YNFQKN
+436 YDFQKF
-442 EI
+442 

>member
-1 MTYSGEINFDG
+1 MAFSGEINFDG

-30 QKHLNQ
+30 QKHLNK
-36 TSNPQAAA
+36 TSNPKAAA

-64 LPHERPHLRTLR
+64 LPHERPHLKTLR
-76 ALGFGGT
+76 ALGFSGT
-83 DEEVIN
+83 DEDIIN
-89 QAAKQNPALLK
+89 RATKQNPLLLK

-131 ANLNS
+131 ANLNT

-153 MFGGIAQVHKPIK
+153 MFGGVAIVHDPIE

-174 GAANHLRVSAQH
+174 GAANHLRVSEQH
-186 LMQGF
+186 LKSGF
-191 QIFVYGSPAFESHQ
+191 QIFVYGSSAFEVHQ
-205 GIIARQ
+205 GMITRQ
-211 AEEISQAVS
+211 AEEISKAVS
-220 TQHQLDPERVLFLKQ
+220 IMHQLDPDRVLFLKQ
-235 NEQAIHSGS
+235 NEQAINAGS

-269 ELERVLH
+269 ELERILH

-295 SLDNLVSSYLL
+295 SLDDLVSSYLL

-327 NHPNCM
+327 NHSNCM
-333 RWLEEIQS
+333 RWLDEIKS
-341 SSPIKHLEFVDIR
+341 SSPIKHIEFVDIR

-368 KTVINN
+368 KITVNN
-374 DEFDQINKKFLLS
+374 DEFNQINEKFLLT

-396 LVSKHY
+396 LVTKHY
-402 RDQVSPEDLLDIKL
+402 RDKLNPADLLDNNL
-416 MQESYTFLDE
+416 VQESYRFLDE
-426 LTQLLDIGSI
+426 LTQLLDLGNV
-436 YNFQKN
+436 YDFQKF
-442 EI
+442 